1 MKKLIADDLN
11 HVMRGFHQKMF
22 INIIEIKICWFYY
35 KFC

>member
-1 MKKLIADDLN
+1 VMKGI
-11 HVMRGFHQKMF
+11 HQKMF